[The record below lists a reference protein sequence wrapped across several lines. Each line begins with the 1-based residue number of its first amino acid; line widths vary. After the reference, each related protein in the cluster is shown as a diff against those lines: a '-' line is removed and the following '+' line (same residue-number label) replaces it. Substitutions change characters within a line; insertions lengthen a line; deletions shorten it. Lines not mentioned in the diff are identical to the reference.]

1 VSTLKHAIHPK
12 TVREGMAFT
21 ILVAYATVGLGQAA
35 SLLYF
40 FLLFR
45 SLSIEDAGVYS
56 WAIAVASIYSYVMD
70 LGLAPFLVGE
80 LSTHS
85 YGLRHVMAV
94 TSILRFPV
102 LALSWLLLKAWTW
115 AAAPSDLESLVLG
128 FIVVSY
134 SLQMFDLGIVS
145 WLQVRQRQNAAN
157 VLTMSVSLVRLAG
170 VLLPIWLGYPVT
182 LWYIVRLAIVAQVF
196 STTSFIVLA
205 ACHAR
210 GVEPHSSP
218 LGTLHMLGRFWQRGP
233 RLTVTYLLIALQNR
247 LDWLLVAGILSKAAL
262 ANYSIAN
269 KLLEFPMLLA
279 GTAARTTFPWLSRPE
294 ASEDHARSRLELWR
308 RIFTFCSG
316 LFCGSLVFWLPTVVR
331 AFVGSKYAGAE
342 TAIELMILGGSVFML
357 NQYLFYSLLAQELEH
372 DYAWLLLVA
381 TVLQIVVDL
390 VAMPRLGVLGAV
402 LGMLVMGTILH
413 AGQIGLLIRRHVME
427 RIEVVRTEVFL
438 WSSIAFAAF
447 LWTVSDYLIPNTL
460 IFWLVAGTLGN
471 LLLLRRDGRA
481 QLLNCAY
488 QTRAALYSYSTRLS
502 RSGADGC

>member
-1 VSTLKHAIHPK
+1 
-12 TVREGMAFT
+12 MAFT
-21 ILVAYATVGLGQAA
+21 VLVAYATVGLGQAA
-35 SLLYF
+35 SLVYF
-40 FLLFR
+40 FLVFR

-70 LGLAPFLVGE
+70 VGLVPFLVGE
-80 LSTHS
+80 LSAHS

-94 TSILRFPV
+94 ISILRFPV
-102 LALSWLLLKAWTW
+102 LALSWLLLKAWSW
-115 AAAPSDLESLVLG
+115 AAGLSDLESLVLG
-128 FIVVSY
+128 FILVSY
-134 SLQMFDLGIVS
+134 ILQMFDLGIVS

-157 VLTMSVSLVRLAG
+157 LLTMSVSLVRLGG
-170 VLLPIWLGYPVT
+170 VLLAICLSYPVT
-182 LWYIVRLAIVAQVF
+182 LWYIVRLAIVVQVL

-205 ACHAR
+205 VCDAR
-210 GVEPHSSP
+210 GVERDSSG
-218 LGTLHMLGRFWQRGP
+218 LGTLHMLGRFWRRGP
-233 RLTVTYLLIALQNR
+233 KLTLTYLLIALQNR

-294 ASEDHARSRLELWR
+294 ASEDYARSRLELWR
-308 RIFTFCSG
+308 RVFTFCSG
-316 LFCGSLVFWLPTVVR
+316 LLCGSLFFWLPTVVR
-331 AFVGSKYAGAE
+331 LFVGSKYAGAE

-357 NQYLFYSLLAQELEH
+357 NQYLFYSLLARELEH
-372 DYAWLLLVA
+372 DYAWLLLAA
-381 TVLQIVVDL
+381 TFLQVVVDL
-390 VAMPRLGVLGAV
+390 AAMPSLGVLGAV

-413 AGQIGLLIRRHVME
+413 AGQTGLLIRRRVME
-427 RIEVVRTEVFL
+427 RIEVVRVEVFL
-438 WSSIAFAAF
+438 WGSIAFAVL
-447 LWTVSDYLIPNTL
+447 LWAVSDYTVTNTL

-481 QLLNCAY
+481 QLRNCVY